1 MDMVRIYSPA
11 QQEEGIAQHLVE
23 TMSQLGFQAGRD
35 DVGNAVGHLG
45 TGPHQIILLGHM
57 DTAPG
62 EPPVRCEGQVLY
74 GRGSVDAKG
83 PLAAFVIAA
92 ARAGP
97 LADLRI
103 TVIGAV
109 EEETYSSKGA
119 RHVLG
124 VYRPDL
130 CIIGEPS
137 RWNRITLGYKGVLQI
152 RYRLR
157 CPMSHTAGPEHGV
170 CEAAVTFWQRVSSW
184 IAGRNLGQESQFECL
199 DASLREIRSD
209 DDGLQGWVEMAIG
222 FRLPLGA
229 DVDALRT
236 EIEAQRGSAQVEE
249 LNYEPP
255 FRARKANALTSAL
268 LNAIRA
274 EGGQPAFVMKTGTS
288 DMNVVGP
295 VWDCPIVAY
304 GPGDSVLDHTPDEHL
319 DLDEYLRS
327 IRVLTRTLQ
336 RLASTAGYT
345 APGGA
350 SVSPSIRRRDRHSP

>member
-1 MDMVRIYSPA
+1 
-11 QQEEGIAQHLVE
+11 
-23 TMSQLGFQAGRD
+23 
-35 DVGNAVGHLG
+35 
-45 TGPHQIILLGHM
+45 
-57 DTAPG
+57 
-62 EPPVRCEGQVLY
+62 
-74 GRGSVDAKG
+74 
-83 PLAAFVIAA
+83 
-92 ARAGP
+92 
-97 LADLRI
+97 
-103 TVIGAV
+103 
-109 EEETYSSKGA
+109 
-119 RHVLG
+119 
-124 VYRPDL
+124 
-130 CIIGEPS
+130 
-137 RWNRITLGYKGVLQI
+137 
-152 RYRLR
+152 
-157 CPMSHTAGPEHGV
+157 
-170 CEAAVTFWQRVSSW
+170 
-184 IAGRNLGQESQFECL
+184 
-199 DASLREIRSD
+199 
-209 DDGLQGWVEMAIG
+209 MAIG

-350 SVSPSIRRRDRHSP
+350 SVSPAVRRRDRHSP